1 MSNAAVDTRVDG
13 DGGVV
18 VPLYPILSV
27 NFIGTLGFS
36 IVLPFLVFL
45 VTRFG
50 GNALVYGLMGATYS
64 LFQLIGAPILGRW
77 SDTYGRRKILLLSQA
92 GTFLSWAIFLGALF
106 LPVTTLTR
114 VESTA
119 LGSFAVTLPLMA
131 LFFAR
136 ALDGLTGGNVSVANA
151 YLADITEESQRTAN
165 FGKMAVSA
173 NLGFV
178 LGPAI
183 AGVLGGTAWGETAPV
198 VAALVISGVA
208 TLVIALK
215 LPESLACVL
224 KTDPEPASTRK
235 MFGQDHG
242 KCFTIANE
250 ERVTIWQAL
259 GQRGIP
265 FLTAMYFLT
274 LLGFNFFYIAF
285 PVYTMSALSWTVTQV
300 GAFFAVLGLLMAI
313 VQGPLLAWASA
324 RWRSGPLVLFGSLM
338 LAASFALFSSSRWEF
353 IYLGAALLAVGNG
366 LMWPSVMALLSVAAG
381 ERLQGAVQGAVGSVG
396 SVASILGLVV
406 GGVLYERLEGQVFL
420 LSALLIAAVFA
431 MSFRL
436 AFSARWREGAS

>member
-136 ALDGLTGGNVSVANA
+136 ALDGLTGELPS
-151 YLADITEESQRTAN
+151 I
-165 FGKMAVSA
+165 
-173 NLGFV
+173 
-178 LGPAI
+178 
-183 AGVLGGTAWGETAPV
+183 GV
-198 VAALVISGVA
+198 
-208 TLVIALK
+208 
-215 LPESLACVL
+215 
-224 KTDPEPASTRK
+224 
-235 MFGQDHG
+235 
-242 KCFTIANE
+242 
-250 ERVTIWQAL
+250 
-259 GQRGIP
+259 
-265 FLTAMYFLT
+265 
-274 LLGFNFFYIAF
+274 
-285 PVYTMSALSWTVTQV
+285 
-300 GAFFAVLGLLMAI
+300 
-313 VQGPLLAWASA
+313 
-324 RWRSGPLVLFGSLM
+324 
-338 LAASFALFSSSRWEF
+338 
-353 IYLGAALLAVGNG
+353 
-366 LMWPSVMALLSVAAG
+366 
-381 ERLQGAVQGAVGSVG
+381 
-396 SVASILGLVV
+396 
-406 GGVLYERLEGQVFL
+406 
-420 LSALLIAAVFA
+420 
-431 MSFRL
+431 
-436 AFSARWREGAS
+436 